1 MADFTDS
8 IVVPG
13 SKDERVAAREP
24 IVETMELDQFRRNG
38 SGILESYSDER
49 GDRDLGGAS
58 DRIGKLEEAHAAA
71 RAEAEKAE
79 AEKSGASPAGDPA
92 AALAAT
98 PATTIAAPAT
108 PPAPAPAPT
117 PVAEPADEH
126 KARADRFEAA
136 NQRLVAELDA
146 ERAKPKGAAPIPHK
160 LLIEASE
167 GYVDDPI
174 AATMKFLAAALG
186 VEDPKDPKVAAE
198 LRDFYFDLTAKE
210 LGTTPDPAHEAR
222 RESARTR
229 LMLERDKRAQKAEGA
244 VTAERAAAEAE
255 VSKAAAAAEFIG
267 NRLHTKTGD
276 GRSIADDHPL
286 LTKLSETLDGHKPE
300 ALLWKVI
307 ERESKTGRLVL
318 GPDDDVNI
326 RAAARLIEDHYT
338 NVTKKVTATTDT
350 KPSTA
355 PTPSGTPPPAAPT
368 SASKD
373 TRTSPAA
380 RTLTTADA
388 SVAPATPPATP
399 APTDSKKPK
408 FRTNKERQDYA
419 LRHLGK

>member
-24 IVETMELDQFRRNG
+24 ITETMELDQFRRGG
-38 SGILESYSDER
+38 SGILENYSDDKS
-49 GDRDLGGAS
+49 DRDLGAAS
-58 DRIGKLEEAHAAA
+58 ERIGKLEAAHEAA

-79 AEKSGASPAGDPA
+79 AEKSGASPAVDPA
-92 AALAAT
+92 AAPATAAT
-98 PATTIAAPAT
+98 PAPAT
-108 PPAPAPAPT
+108 PAAPAPT
-117 PVAEPADEH
+117 PAVEPVDEH
-126 KARADRFEAA
+126 KSRADRFEAA

-146 ERAKPKGAAPIPHK
+146 ERAKPKGVAPIPHK
-160 LLIEASE
+160 LLIEASDS
-167 GYVDDPI
+167 YVDDPI

-186 VEDPKDPKVAAE
+186 VEDPKDPKVTAE

-300 ALLWKVI
+300 ALLWKVL

-355 PTPSGTPPPAAPT
+355 PTPSGTTPPAAPT
-368 SASKD
+368 SASKE

-419 LRHLGK
+419 LRHLK